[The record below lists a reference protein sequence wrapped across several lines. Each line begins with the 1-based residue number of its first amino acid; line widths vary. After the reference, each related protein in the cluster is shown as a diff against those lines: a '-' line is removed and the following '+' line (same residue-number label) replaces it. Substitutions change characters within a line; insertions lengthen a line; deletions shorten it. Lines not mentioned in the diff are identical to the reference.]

1 MSLEASFKVAAS
13 GMRAQAVRLRV
24 VAENLANA
32 EATAATPGGDPYRR
46 KLVVFENLLDRE
58 SGTVLPRAVRLL
70 RDQAPFELRYEPGH
84 PAADERGF
92 VKYPNVNPLI
102 ELMDMREAQRTYE
115 ANLNLLATA
124 RGLLLRTLDLL
135 R

>member
-32 EATAATPGGDPYRR
+32 EATAATPGGNPYRR

-58 SGTVLPRAVRLL
+58 SGTVLPKAVRLL
-70 RDQAPFELRYEPGH
+70 RDQAPFRLRYEPGH
-84 PAADERGF
+84 PAADDRGF

-102 ELMDMREAQRTYE
+102 ELMDMREAQRSYE